1 LGSTTT
7 KPVSRE
13 QNIPAATGESL
24 AHTML
29 VFLLLSGA
37 VIAVYFQ
44 VYDHSF
50 INFDD
55 HGYITN
61 NELVKGGLS
70 WKGFVAALRSFTC
83 MNWHPL
89 TWLAHTV
96 DYSLWGDW
104 AGGHILGNVALH
116 LVTTLLVFVFFRR
129 HSGTFWP
136 PFWVALVFGIHP
148 AHVESV
154 AWVSEKKDVLCALFV
169 LATLLLY
176 GEYAKR
182 RRRWGWWGALGTF
195 ALALMAKPMAVTVP
209 FVLLLLDCWPLRR
222 VRGERAAIDDGVEG
236 SASARRET
244 GWLPRLLSL
253 VWEKTPFFMLSGV
266 SVFLTLIAQESALRQ
281 GSNISLADKLAN
293 AALSFWKY
301 IFKMAAPVDLAF
313 FYPFPESS
321 PMALSLLAV
330 GALLAI
336 TAILFHFRWTQP
348 ALLVGWLWFVG
359 MLVPVIGLVQV
370 GVQAMADRYTYLPS
384 IGLSV
389 AVIWGVDAVATRI
402 KRTSVVALAGGVLC
416 LVYAVSAHQQV
427 GYWKNSET
435 LYQRALSVNAANSEA
450 WFNIALYYHQNKL
463 YDKAEWC
470 YRSGLRINPDDA
482 NGNHNY
488 GVLLIET
495 GRLDESVAYLETAC
509 RLNPRYAK
517 AKLLLLLVRAEQARR
532 GSGQPVSP

>member
-1 LGSTTT
+1 
-7 KPVSRE
+7 
-13 QNIPAATGESL
+13 
-24 AHTML
+24 M
-29 VFLLLSGA
+29 
-37 VIAVYFQ
+37 
-44 VYDHSF
+44 
-50 INFDD
+50 
-55 HGYITN
+55 
-61 NELVKGGLS
+61 
-70 WKGFVAALRSFTC
+70 
-83 MNWHPL
+83 
-89 TWLAHTV
+89 
-96 DYSLWGDW
+96 
-104 AGGHILGNVALH
+104 
-116 LVTTLLVFVFFRR
+116 
-129 HSGTFWP
+129 
-136 PFWVALVFGIHP
+136 
-148 AHVESV
+148 
-154 AWVSEKKDVLCALFV
+154 
-169 LATLLLY
+169 
-176 GEYAKR
+176 
-182 RRRWGWWGALGTF
+182 GTF

-336 TAILFHFRWTQP
+336 TAILFHFRRAQP

-416 LVYAVSAHQQV
+416 LVYAVSAHQQD
-427 GYWKNSET
+427 N
-435 LYQRALSVNAANSEA
+435 
-450 WFNIALYYHQNKL
+450 
-463 YDKAEWC
+463 
-470 YRSGLRINPDDA
+470 
-482 NGNHNY
+482 
-488 GVLLIET
+488 
-495 GRLDESVAYLETAC
+495 
-509 RLNPRYAK
+509 
-517 AKLLLLLVRAEQARR
+517 
-532 GSGQPVSP
+532 